1 MTFIIF
7 VLACLQSDPSQC
19 AGERIA
25 LPEVTTATGCHLVG
39 HIRLQEWERDNADM
53 TIKEANCM
61 ARPIAVAAGG
71 QS

>member
-7 VLACLQSDPSQC
+7 VLACLQSAPSQC
-19 AGERIA
+19 AGERIP

-39 HIRLQEWERDNADM
+39 NLKLQQWERENADM
-53 TIKEANCM
+53 SIKEANCM
-61 ARPIAVAAGG
+61 ARPIAVAGG